1 MNEWLQYAAV
11 IAAIIV
17 AASPHLRQVL
27 AGFSWPSL
35 GGGSKPS
42 PAQSAPTFKQSIDA
56 LSVVRT
62 RVVATG
68 HFDDAQKQAV
78 DALTLALVDGS
89 DQ

>member
-1 MNEWLQYAAV
+1 MNEWVQYIAV
-11 IAAIIV
+11 IAAVIV
-17 AASPHLRQVL
+17 AASPQIRQAL

-35 GGGSKPS
+35 GGGSTPS
-42 PAQSAPTFKQSIDA
+42 PALSAPTFKAAIDA

-68 HFDDAQKQAV
+68 HLDDAQKQAI

>member
-1 MNEWLQYAAV
+1 MSVWMQYAAV
-11 IAAIIV
+11 IAAIVV
-17 AASPHLRQVL
+17 AASPQLRQVL
-27 AGFSWPSL
+27 GGFSWPSL

-42 PAQSAPTFKQSIDA
+42 PAASGPTFKAAIDA

-62 RVVATG
+62 RVVSTG
-68 HFDDAQKQAV
+68 HFDEAQKQAI